1 MTSDAAGG
9 VGSYG
14 RDRQLMPT
22 RGGTMFEKGRA
33 RTAVTLAIAAGAAVA
48 APSAGAHVAD
58 LHLPP
63 AAGAHAPRAT
73 TRVVEVRSGGFDW
86 GDAGLGAAGMLSLLG
101 VGAGAVLVV
110 TRRGRPTVT

>member
-1 MTSDAAGG
+1 
-9 VGSYG
+9 
-14 RDRQLMPT
+14 
-22 RGGTMFEKGRA
+22 MFEKGRA
-33 RTAVTLAIAAGAAVA
+33 RTAITLAIAVGAAVA

-63 AAGAHAPRAT
+63 AAASHAPHAT